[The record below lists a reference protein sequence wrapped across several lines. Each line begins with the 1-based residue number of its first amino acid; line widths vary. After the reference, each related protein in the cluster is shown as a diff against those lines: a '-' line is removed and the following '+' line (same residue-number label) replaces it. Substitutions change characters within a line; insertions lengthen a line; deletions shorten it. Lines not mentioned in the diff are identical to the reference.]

1 MYMNAI
7 TVNYAEVGDDH
18 LPRSFGLV
26 RNGDLNNQTVYNS
39 NITKITETNYSILQ
53 GRDIGTKDIIVSS
66 DTKSSRLLSN
76 FTSGP
81 TSWINHRIP
90 DSDSTAYIFY
100 KDDGYYY
107 KMVEDKNGKPV
118 QTKYAPYAYLTNV
131 KDNAGIQPYCEA
143 TIETPVE
150 LQVSVGSVKA
160 VIDNTSVEIAP
171 VSSSLSL
178 QLENANDDN
187 FTSQSVTESEYTIG
201 SDFNLEN
208 IEWTRDTQAVS
219 PWLSDNKIIK
229 SSKTVNGMVNQIKQ
243 LAGANLVK
251 IFRKRAQLTVHF
263 TFNGDASSFEAAGAY
278 CNNIEDS
285 YMDGSNLIVPQVKYG
300 RSTGSLL
307 NFITNADATWFNST
321 ALLSS
326 EFKGAIT
333 ENRTITIHM
342 PDIKDKIMFTGWY
355 GNGVVSNQEIIK
367 QHQTLKTTY
376 ELTSINNSYLSNIA
390 VTENGGLLTWNGN
403 GSKTFTR
410 HRQLHYTHWKRNGD
424 EWGDIDEDKFLKE
437 DKIIVDDTTVP
448 NTYDTKG
455 WIAFVPVNDDRKRYT
470 YASENNTPRTF
481 YATAHYNNIPAAI
494 QVTAPNKQ
502 AAANSNQVVLFEN
515 AYYVASNEMKNRV
528 ESLVS
533 GVTVTAQKDVTR
545 EANKNWSTTIYQT
558 YYEVT
563 EDIPN
568 SSTQTSYHDTTGA
581 ISVGTET
588 SYTYTPKT
596 ATITISGNGDQ
607 VSSIVS
613 SDSSLGAQS
622 ISSQFDGTTLVV
634 NIKCSVGT
642 GLSLADGS
650 SLSETT
656 TSARVDWSSRKQT
669 LVYKFFN

>member
-18 LPRSFGLV
+18 FPRSFGLV
-26 RNGDLNNQTVYNS
+26 RNIDLDNQTVYNS
-39 NITKITETNYSILQ
+39 SITEITGTNYSILQ
-53 GRDIGTKDIIVSS
+53 SRDIGTKDIIVSS

-76 FTSGP
+76 FTSGS

-107 KMVEDKNGKPV
+107 KMVEDENGRPV

-143 TIETPVE
+143 TIETPVA
-150 LQVSVGSVKA
+150 LQVSAGSVKA
-160 VIDNTSVEIAP
+160 VIDNTPVEIAP

-187 FTSQSVTESEYTIG
+187 FTSQSVIDSEYTIG

-229 SSKTVNGMVNQIKQ
+229 SSKTVNGIVNQIKQ
-243 LAGANLVK
+243 LAGNNLVK

-278 CNNIEDS
+278 CSNIEDS
-285 YMDGSNLIVPQVKYG
+285 YMNGSDLIVPQVKYG
-300 RSTGSLL
+300 RTTGSLL
-307 NFITNADATWFNST
+307 NFITNADATWFNSI

-333 ENRTITIHM
+333 ENRTITINM

-376 ELTSINNSYLSNIA
+376 ELTSINNNYLSNIA

-403 GSKTFTR
+403 GSKAFTR
-410 HRQLHYTHWKRNGD
+410 HRQLHYTHWERNGD
-424 EWGDIDEDKFLKE
+424 EWGYIDRDKFLKE
-437 DKIIVDDTTVP
+437 DKVIVDDTTVP
-448 NTYDTKG
+448 DTYDTWGK
-455 WIAFVPVNDDRKRYT
+455 IVTVSVIDDRKRYT

-481 YATAHYNNIPAAI
+481 YATAHYTGIPAAVS
-494 QVTAPNKQ
+494 VTAPNKP
-502 AAANSNQVVLFEN
+502 AAANSNQVVLFEG
-515 AYYVASNEMKNRV
+515 AYYVADTDMKSRV

-533 GVTVTAQKDVTR
+533 GVTVTAQKEIVRNVTW
-545 EANKNWSTTIYQT
+545 KTTKSQI
-558 YYEVT
+558 YYEMITTMDDGKTNITYAQRVAT
-563 EDIPN
+563 IAISGISNQITSVVSLDHNLTVQFIGQTLSGTDIVATVN
-568 SSTQTSYHDTTGA
+568 CQVSEGYSLLTTGRQPNLD
-581 ISVGTET
+581 IR
-588 SYTYTPKT
+588 YTIQ
-596 ATITISGNGDQ
+596 A
-607 VSSIVS
+607 
-613 SDSSLGAQS
+613 SDW
-622 ISSQFDGTTLVV
+622 DKKDT
-634 NIKCSVGT
+634 
-642 GLSLADGS
+642 
-650 SLSETT
+650 
-656 TSARVDWSSRKQT
+656 
-669 LVYKFFN
+669 YKFFN